1 MNGLAQRPVLER
13 LTGNAILKVVD
24 DLARLRVTVFREFPY
39 LYEGLLEYEQRY
51 LQGYAQGLDNVVVV
65 ARDGT
70 EVVGAST
77 GMPLL
82 LEGDEVRRPFIK
94 LNYALETVFY
104 FGESVLMP
112 QYRGLG
118 LGVRFFEEREAHA
131 LERGFKRAT
140 FCAVERPLEHPRRP
154 QDYVPLDRFW
164 NKRGFVKNSELHTTF
179 EWQDLDESSPSSK
192 PMTFWTKILP

>member
-1 MNGLAQRPVLER
+1 MLER

-39 LYEGLLEYEQRY
+39 LYEGSLEYEKRY

-82 LEGDEVRRPFIK
+82 LEGDEVRRPFI
-94 LNYALETVFY
+94 N
-104 FGESVLMP
+104 
-112 QYRGLG
+112 
-118 LGVRFFEEREAHA
+118 
-131 LERGFKRAT
+131 
-140 FCAVERPLEHPRRP
+140 
-154 QDYVPLDRFW
+154 
-164 NKRGFVKNSELHTTF
+164 
-179 EWQDLDESSPSSK
+179 
-192 PMTFWTKILP
+192 